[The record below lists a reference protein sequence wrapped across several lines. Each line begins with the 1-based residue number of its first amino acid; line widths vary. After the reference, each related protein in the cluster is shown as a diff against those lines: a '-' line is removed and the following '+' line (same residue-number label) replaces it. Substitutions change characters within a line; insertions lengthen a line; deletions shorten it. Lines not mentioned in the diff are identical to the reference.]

1 MNKTLKK
8 ERLWII
14 GCLLIFIGAFLAVLF
29 MLCNENF
36 FFLSL
41 LFPYSLGFFITGLIT
56 LIFGFM
62 LTTIYGYNN
71 EESDLKLD
79 NRNKTRA
86 VLITVIIVYLILLG
100 YLMNVNTE
108 WNIRALIIQIFYQS
122 YAFYPEF
129 VVSSYQ
135 IFFLTLL
142 LFGIF
147 ILPTIIVETG
157 FLDDSSNKEINELNK
172 KIYQKKDLN
181 LTLNRFSS
189 VIRNVMGSIKKY
201 EFSIGFVFTVF
212 GSCLIILPYFLL
224 KDILRNP
231 GTHLEYYEPYYGFI
245 RGQLLAIGLI
255 FLAIGLIIILVYDR
269 HRYLINQEIMDQS
282 FLD

>member
-29 MLCNENF
+29 VLCNENF

-135 IFFLTLL
+135 IFFVTLL

-157 FLDDSSNKEINELNK
+157 FLDDSSSKQINEENNE
-172 KIYQKKDLN
+172 IPQKRELN
-181 LTLNRFSS
+181 LTSNRL
-189 VIRNVMGSIKKY
+189 VNWIKNTTDSIKKY
-201 EFSIGFVFTVF
+201 EFTIGSTFTIF
-212 GSCLIILPYFLL
+212 GSLLIILPYFLL
-224 KDILRNP
+224 LDSPLKVDPLT
-231 GTHLEYYEPYYGFI
+231 GLEYHEVYYGFN
-245 RGQLLAIGLI
+245 RGQFLLIGLF
-255 FLAIGLIIILVYDR
+255 FLIVGLILFFYYI
-269 HRYLINQEIMDQS
+269 HRRYSMK
-282 FLD
+282 LD